1 MMYKFIQTAEINFCY
16 IYSSKT
22 RSEMMLLSKEQ
33 PYKTRNEPSCRCALG
48 CALIS
53 FEADLADSPTSIRS
67 SDLPSSLLSLSSH
80 LLRRL
85 ASASAIHR
93 LMISVSP
100 SDVRSVTVGAEAIV
114 QVDGP
119 ASTTVD
125 SPDDSTTVNS
135 PASMCRQGV
144 LMPMPAKEGNK
155 AMEMVVIDI
164 KRGTEWAP
172 YFCLYLCR

>member
-1 MMYKFIQTAEINFCY
+1 MC
-16 IYSSKT
+16 S
-22 RSEMMLLSKEQ
+22 RL
-33 PYKTRNEPSCRCALG
+33 C
-48 CALIS
+48 
-53 FEADLADSPTSIRS
+53 
-67 SDLPSSLLSLSSH
+67 SDLIRGRFSGFANIDQIVRLTVILALAFATPLATTRLRLGHTPFDDLSL
-80 LLRRL
+80 
-85 ASASAIHR
+85 
-93 LMISVSP
+93 P

>member
-1 MMYKFIQTAEINFCY
+1 MMYKFTQTAEINFCY

-67 SDLPSSLLSLSSH
+67 SDLPSSLLSLSPH

-93 LMISVSP
+93 SMISVSP
-100 SDVRSVTVGAEAIV
+100 SDVRSVTVEPRRSFRWTAPPQRQSTA
-114 QVDGP
+114 P
-119 ASTTVD
+119 TTVQQ
-125 SPDDSTTVNS
+125 STA
-135 PASMCRQGV
+135 PPQC
-144 LMPMPAKEGNK
+144 
-155 AMEMVVIDI
+155 VV
-164 KRGTEWAP
+164 KV
-172 YFCLYLCR
+172 C